1 MRLLVLAC
9 MFATFTVLSGTAGAA
24 GPTSGTLSVEGGK
37 GIVTVELRG
46 STLGILASGAL
57 RITDLTPHDKYAAK
71 VTGRKLSQLRVG
83 PRTVVYRGQGLR
95 FSILG
100 GSYRFVVRG
109 TGIALSSVGW
119 GWVTLEGQP
128 KFLGDDTGVYSVDG
142 VDCSSEP
149 QSCTALPETP
159 LRVKLGALVPD
170 GAAKSTIG
178 EK

>member
-1 MRLLVLAC
+1 MAGSC
-9 MFATFTVLSGTAGAA
+9 GAA
-24 GPTSGTLSVEGGK
+24 NFPARSAGPSA
-37 GIVTVELRG
+37 G
-46 STLGILASGAL
+46 SLGPCPAWQT
-57 RITDLTPHDKYAAK
+57 RRRPEQ
-71 VTGRKLSQLRVG
+71 RRRSQLRVG